1 MVPLRLEQ
9 NSRKQSENCLFLT
22 EFVQLSTL
30 NKTVTLANKVCFGQE
45 YPTGIIWSLTV
56 WLPRRPVNGSASATS
71 CIPYGTNRLLIAVY
85 VFAGSWNLQKSLTKV
100 FHSPR

>member
-45 YPTGIIWSLTV
+45 YPTGII
-56 WLPRRPVNGSASATS
+56 
-71 CIPYGTNRLLIAVY
+71 
-85 VFAGSWNLQKSLTKV
+85 
-100 FHSPR
+100 